1 MPAGLYLHYPFCPY
15 LCNYCDYFK
24 LLYNKS
30 DENAFFEA
38 LGTETQLVARE
49 FSDTQ
54 IKTIFIGGGT
64 PSLAKIDL
72 LENWLRTVRESF
84 DIADDAEFSI
94 ECNPDSVS
102 QEYLAALKDLGV
114 TRPNFGIQSFDPDLL
129 NQIGRGHTPHQ
140 IQEAIY
146 FANVLGFKSYGVDL
160 LFGLP
165 RQTSAMLKKDL
176 SQLVDLAPS
185 HISFYQLTLE
195 EGTQLYADVNSGNV
209 VLPDDSLVSAMY
221 QIGCDKFISAGYE
234 HYEIASFAKEGH
246 VCRHSLNYWQGED
259 SVGLGPSAHSYI
271 NGRRFANVESIS
283 KYIESLRR
291 NKIPRILNEPALLDR
306 ADETIISSLRL
317 RDGVDLIK
325 FEKLFGLPLKDRIE
339 SNEYQL
345 LVDEGLLI
353 DGKYRLRLS
362 DESFYLADEIA
373 LRLVN

>member
-24 LLYNKS
+24 SLYSKS
-30 DENAFFEA
+30 DEKAFFEA
-38 LGTETQLVARE
+38 LRTETQLVAKE
-49 FSDTQ
+49 FPDSK
-54 IKTIFIGGGT
+54 IETIFIGGGT
-64 PSLAKIDL
+64 PSLAKIEL
-72 LENWLRTVRESF
+72 LENWLKTVREVF

-114 TRPNFGIQSFDPDLL
+114 TRPNFGIQTFDTDLL
-129 NQIGRGHTPHQ
+129 RSIGRGHTPHQ

-176 SQLVDLAPS
+176 SELVDLAPP

-195 EGTQLYADVNSGNV
+195 EGTQLYADVNSGKV
-209 VLPDDSLVSAMY
+209 VMTDDSLVSAMFR
-221 QIGCDKFISAGYE
+221 IGCDKFLSAGYE
-234 HYEIASFAKEGH
+234 HYEIASFAKEGQE
-246 VCRHSLNYWQGED
+246 CRHSLNYWQGGEV
-259 SVGLGPSAHSYI
+259 VGLGPSAHSYI
-271 NGRRFANVESIS
+271 HGRRFANVESIS
-283 KYIESLRR
+283 KYIESLKQ
-291 NKIPRILNEPALLDR
+291 NEIPRIINEPALLDR

-317 RDGVDLIK
+317 RDGVDRIK
-325 FEKLFGLPLKDRIE
+325 FEKLFGLPLQDRLD
-339 SNEYQL
+339 SKVYQL

-353 DGKYRLRLS
+353 DDKSRLRLS
-362 DESFYLADEIA
+362 DEGFFLADEIA
-373 LRLVN
+373 LRLLK

>member
-24 LLYNKS
+24 SLYNKS
-30 DENAFFEA
+30 DEKAFFEA
-38 LGTETQLVARE
+38 LRTETQLIAKE
-49 FSDTQ
+49 FSDLQ
-54 IKTIFIGGGT
+54 IETIFIGGGT

-72 LENWLRTVRESF
+72 LKNWLKTVRESF
-84 DIADDAEFSI
+84 HIADDAEFSI

-129 NQIGRGHTPHQ
+129 KQIGRGHTPHQ

-146 FANVLGFKSYGVDL
+146 FANALGFKSYGVDL

-195 EGTQLYADVNSGNV
+195 EGTQLYADVNSGKV
-209 VLPDDSLVSAMY
+209 VLPDDSLVSAMFR
-221 QIGCDKFISAGYE
+221 IGCDKFVSAGYE
-234 HYEIASFAKEGH
+234 QYEIASFAKEGH
-246 VCRHSLNYWQGED
+246 ECQHSLNYWQGEE
-259 SVGLGPSAHSYI
+259 SIGLGPSAHSYI

-283 KYIESLRR
+283 KYIESLKQREM
-291 NKIPRILNEPALLDR
+291 PRILNEPALLDR

-317 RDGVDLIK
+317 RKGVDRKK
-325 FEKLFGLPLKDRIE
+325 FEKLFGLPLNDRVD
-339 SNEYQL
+339 NKEYQM
-345 LVDEGLLI
+345 LVDEGLMI
-353 DGKYRLRLS
+353 DDKDRLRLS
-362 DESFYLADEIA
+362 DEGFYLADEIA
-373 LRLVN
+373 LRLVK

>member
-24 LLYNKS
+24 SLYNQA
-30 DENAFFEA
+30 DEQTLFDS
-38 LGTETQLVARE
+38 LITETRLVAEE
-49 FSDTQ
+49 FPNTK
-54 IKTIFIGGGT
+54 IETIFIGGGT

-72 LENWLRTVRESF
+72 LENWLKTARESF
-84 DIADDAEFSI
+84 DIVDDIEFSI

-114 TRPNFGIQSFDPDLL
+114 TRPNFGIQTFDTDLL
-129 NQIGRGHTPHQ
+129 KLIGRGHSPHQ

-176 SQLVDLAPS
+176 SELVDLTPP

-195 EGTQLYADVNSGNV
+195 EGTQLYADVNSGIV

-221 QIGCDKFISAGYE
+221 RIGCDKFVSAGYE
-234 HYEIASFAKEGH
+234 HYEIASFAKEGQE
-246 VCRHSLNYWQGED
+246 CRHSLNYWQGEE
-259 SVGLGPSAHSYI
+259 SIGLGPSAHSYL

-283 KYIESLRR
+283 KYIESLKQ
-291 NKIPRILNEPALLDR
+291 NKIPRIINEPALLDR

-317 RDGVDLIK
+317 RDGVDCK
-325 FEKLFGLPLKDRIE
+325 NFERLFGLPLKDRLDSKEYEKLIE
-339 SNEYQL
+339 AGML
-345 LVDEGLLI
+345 LESKG
-353 DGKYRLRLS
+353 RLRLS
-362 DESFYLADEIA
+362 DEGFFLADEIA
-373 LRLVN
+373 LRLVK